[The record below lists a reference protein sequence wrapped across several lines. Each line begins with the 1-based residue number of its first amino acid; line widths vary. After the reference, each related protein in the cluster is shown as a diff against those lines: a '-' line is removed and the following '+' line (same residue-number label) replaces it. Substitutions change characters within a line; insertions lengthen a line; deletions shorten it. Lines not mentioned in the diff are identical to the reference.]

1 MKNNDTERKATK
13 EAGRYETVDKKEAFE
28 LKEEYDFSKGVRGR
42 FYIPIKVS
50 TTIRLDNDILLF
62 FKIMANEKKAGY
74 QTLVNETLREYINK
88 SRH

>member
-28 LKEEYDFSKGVRGR
+28 LKEEYDLSKGVRGR

-50 TTIRLDNDILLF
+50 TTIGLDILLF